1 MNKTTKRILIFT
13 GLGLDIAAMV
23 FLLVIAIIMLATMP
37 QIIDPAHPEWV
48 ISKNGEFIGNL
59 QLNPT
64 LYFCT
69 CVLPLIL
76 LFIANIVGVILY
88 VKKHASKKAILA
100 DLSDAQKEALRAELL
115 KEMNSK
121 EEDKK

>member
-1 MNKTTKRILIFT
+1 MNKKAKRILIFT
-13 GLGLDIAAMV
+13 GIGLDAAIMI
-23 FLLVIAIIMLATMP
+23 FLLVVAIIMLATMP
-37 QIIDPAHPEWV
+37 DQRFEKYPEWV
-48 ISKNGEFIGNL
+48 IEKNGPFIGNL

-69 CVLPLIL
+69 CVLPLIIL
-76 LFIANIVGVILY
+76 LVANIVGVVVY

-100 DLSDAQKEALRAELL
+100 DLNEAQKEALRAELL

>member
-1 MNKTTKRILIFT
+1 MNSKVKKALIFT
-13 GLGLDIAAMV
+13 GLGLDAAIMI

-37 QIIDPAHPEWV
+37 KFIDSAHPEWV
-48 ISKNGEFIGNL
+48 IDQNGPFIGNL

-100 DLSDAQKEALRAELL
+100 DLNEAQKEALRAELL